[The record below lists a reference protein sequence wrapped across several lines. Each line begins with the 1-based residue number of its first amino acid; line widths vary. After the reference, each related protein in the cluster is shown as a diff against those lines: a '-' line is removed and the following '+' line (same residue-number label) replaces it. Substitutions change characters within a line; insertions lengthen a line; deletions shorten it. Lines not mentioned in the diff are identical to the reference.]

1 MFKCDKCGCEHNSR
15 TVCPK
20 CGAPVVIVN
29 EDYLLRRQQ
38 WEELQKNNLRYRKKG
53 EDRGS
58 SDIGRHNDSD
68 RKRRMI
74 VCRLRAGRRISRT
87 ESLDLRTVFFQS
99 FAIKGR
105 QMMKSAG
112 SVRRKGTPMS

>member
-38 WEELQKNNLRYRKKG
+38 WEEQQKNNLRYKKKG
-53 EDRGS
+53 
-58 SDIGRHNDSD
+58 
-68 RKRRMI
+68 
-74 VCRLRAGRRISRT
+74 
-87 ESLDLRTVFFQS
+87 
-99 FAIKGR
+99 
-105 QMMKSAG
+105 
-112 SVRRKGTPMS
+112 

>member
-38 WEELQKNNLRYRKKG
+38 WEEQQKNNLRYKKR
-53 EDRGS
+53 EKIMLRGLS
-58 SDIGRHNDSD
+58 VFRINRHT
-68 RKRRMI
+68 
-74 VCRLRAGRRISRT
+74 RLRVEQVVRRLLIKTPAKLS
-87 ESLDLRTVFFQS
+87 Q
-99 FAIKGR
+99 IKG
-105 QMMKSAG
+105 G
-112 SVRRKGTPMS
+112 SHNS

>member
-38 WEELQKNNLRYRKKG
+38 WEEQQKNNLRYRKKG

-58 SDIGRHNDSD
+58 SDIGTE
-68 RKRRMI
+68 KRRMV
-74 VCRLRAGRRISRT
+74 VCRVRAVRRISRT
-87 ESLDLRTVFFQS
+87 ESLDLRIMFFLS